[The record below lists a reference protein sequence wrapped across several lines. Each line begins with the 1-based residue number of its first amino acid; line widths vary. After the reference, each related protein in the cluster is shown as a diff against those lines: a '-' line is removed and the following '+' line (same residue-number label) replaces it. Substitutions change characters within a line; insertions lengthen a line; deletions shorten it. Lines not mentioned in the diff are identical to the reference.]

1 MYSTSACATT
11 NMNMWRQNSRAGA
24 RRSGSG
30 FRLQAG
36 ACAAVALLMSAVAPP
51 SLSIAAELPYNES
64 GITGYFDTTVSI
76 GTAIRTQ
83 GRDKAI
89 IAIANGGYAPSFNE
103 DDGNLNY
110 NKGDFV
116 SANVKDLARVAAR
129 RGQTEFLSAV
139 RSIFTITPPRP
150 TTPAARLCRAKPSS
164 MPGTTSNSWMR
175 TSAPISM

>member
-1 MYSTSACATT
+1 
-11 NMNMWRQNSRAGA
+11 MNMWRQNSRAGT

-83 GRDKAI
+83 GRDKAM

-116 SANVKDLARVAAR
+116 SANVKISHELQLDVRNLSFFRSCVLFLRSR
-129 RGQTEFLSAV
+129 RRCQ
-139 RSIFTITPPRP
+139 
-150 TTPAARLCRAKPSS
+150 
-164 MPGTTSNSWMR
+164 
-175 TSAPISM
+175 